1 MEREHNQGRLT
12 RYLLGK
18 LSERE
23 QVTTETDYFADNE
36 KFEEMWAAENDLI
49 DDYLRGKLTRSDREL
64 FEQRFLSSPW
74 GRKRLK
80 AARILL
86 TSISRV
92 EPAIG
97 RTGRAESSPALFR
110 LRSLALRLSVP
121 KPSLALALGAVI
133 VLLFVVVSW
142 GLIETGRLRRQVLL
156 AQAERAGQL
165 ERQRELETQGAA
177 AGKQVDQLTQELAG
191 ARDQLATLEA
201 RKAKEA
207 PSMHQVSFF
216 LTAGLARAEG
226 QTPTLKLPPGTE
238 AVALKVTLDGKSYQS
253 YTAELRTVEG
263 ADVWKSASVRAI
275 SLRSGAGI
283 VLRVPAARLARNDY
297 TLRLT
302 GITSTGAVEDA
313 GQYYFRV
320 ER

>member
-1 MEREHNQGRLT
+1 MEREHNQSSLT
-12 RYLLGK
+12 QYLLGK
-18 LSERE
+18 LSEPE
-23 QVTTETDYFADNE
+23 QATTETDYFADKE

-74 GRKRLK
+74 GRKRVK

-92 EPAIG
+92 EPAIV
-97 RTGRAESSPALFR
+97 RTSRAKPSTAVSR
-110 LRSLALRLSVP
+110 LRSLALKLSVP
-121 KPSLALALGAVI
+121 KPSFALALGALT
-133 VLLFVVVSW
+133 VLSLVAVSW

-156 AQAERAGQL
+156 AQAERAAQL

-177 AGKQVDQLTQELAG
+177 AGEQVDQLTQELAR

-201 RKAKEA
+201 QKAEGLR
-207 PSMHQVSFF
+207 STHQVSFI
-216 LTAGLARAEG
+216 LTAGLARAGG
-226 QTPTLKLPPGTE
+226 QTPTLKLPHGTE
-238 AVALKVTLDGKSYQS
+238 TVALKVMLNGNDYQS
-253 YTAELRTVEG
+253 YTVALRTAEG
-263 ADVWKSASVRAI
+263 AEVWRRTSVKAI
-275 SLRSGAGI
+275 VVRSGPGI
-283 VLRVPAARLARNDY
+283 VLTVPAARLARNDY
-297 TLRLT
+297 TLMLT
-302 GITSTGAVEDA
+302 GITPTGVVEDA